1 MLSPVGFAVSPV
13 ESLHLGLTPE
23 KFRKF
28 QIFPGESTI
37 PRSDTETGC
46 PELLVVR
53 QTCNV

>member
-1 MLSPVGFAVSPV
+1 MLSPVGFVVSPV

-37 PRSDTETGC
+37 PRRDTETGC